1 MVYMGFFALFA
12 KSGKEMKGMRKRM
25 LAVLLLLALLP
36 VCAFAG
42 AEEAEYRTLQ
52 QGDTGRDVLRL
63 KQAMYWLGY
72 FTNLQNLSDSYNKTM
87 AERVAMLQE
96 NNGLTPDGV
105 ATPELQALVYSGRAA
120 KTDTAPDPSPV
131 PTPAPTPVAPGS
143 ALTPPEQDENGFIA
157 AGEPYVYQ
165 NEEDGHW
172 AYISHDIQVEIKRYA
187 DHVPALKS
195 KKKGALVPLVWFETH
210 IKLKEGTP
218 LRSLLSVS
226 ANGNKGRALKQPQDI
241 LENYGNVI
249 VAFSDDFFGY
259 RREYDQTLGVIIR
272 DGEIYSDKTKDNGA
286 SWLPQLDIFAVFED
300 GTAKT
305 FLNREHTAQEY
316 LAMGVKDTYAF
327 GPVLVQDG
335 KLSDDI
341 YTYSKLETQPEPR
354 TAIGYLGP
362 NEYLILTVIG
372 RWEGYSDEGATILW
386 LAERME
392 ACGVLEAMNL
402 DGGNTCSLYFMGQL
416 LNRSKNVQ
424 KKDIRYVSGLI
435 GVVEE

>member
-1 MVYMGFFALFA
+1 MGRV
-12 KSGKEMKGMRKRM
+12 RKRIT
-25 LAVLLLLALLP
+25 AVLLILALALP
-36 VCAFAG
+36 LCAFA
-42 AEEAEYRTLQ
+42 ENTEYRTLQ
-52 QGDTGRDVLRL
+52 QGDTGPEVLRL

-87 AERVAMLQE
+87 VERVTLFQE

-105 ATPELQALVYSGRAA
+105 ATPEMQALVYSGSAV

-131 PTPAPTPVAPGS
+131 PTPAPTPVAPAS
-143 ALTPPEQDENGFIA
+143 TLTPPEQDEKGFIA
-157 AGEPYVYQ
+157 PGEPYVYE
-165 NEEDGHW
+165 NEDDGHW
-172 AYISHDIQVEIKRYA
+172 AYLSHDIQVEIKRYEE
-187 DHVPALKS
+187 PT
-195 KKKGALVPLVWFETH
+195 VPLVWFETH
-210 IKLKEGTP
+210 ITLREGTP

-226 ANGNKGRALKQPQDI
+226 ANGNLGRAMKQPPDI
-241 LENYGNVI
+241 LEKYGNVI

-259 RREYDQTLGVIIR
+259 RREYDQTQGVVIR
-272 DGEIYSDKTKDNGA
+272 DGVIYSDKTKENGK
-286 SWLPQLDIFAVFED
+286 SWLPQLDIFAVFQD

-305 FLNREHTAQEY
+305 FLNKEHTAAEY

-341 YTYSKLETQPEPR
+341 YTYSKLETQKEPR

-362 NEYLILTVIG
+362 NEYLAITVIG
-372 RWEGYSDEGATILW
+372 RWKGYSEGATILW
-386 LAERME
+386 LAQRME

-424 KKDIRYVSGLI
+424 KKDIRYVTGLI
-435 GVVEE
+435 GVVEEE